1 RRARWALGLAALAAG
16 TLLAAPQL
24 VEFLRILPLSFRG
37 HWGYTSAV
45 ATVASW
51 DPRQAAEW
59 LLPFLFGRP
68 DLVGPGSFWGS
79 RFFTDVPP
87 YYLSLYPG
95 LLALALVAA
104 AGRPQ
109 FRRSGPSGEPGER
122 AALWAW
128 GAILCGLFFALG
140 RFNPLGRWLFALPG

>member
-37 HWGYTSAV
+37 HWGYTPEV

-68 DLVGPGSFWGS
+68 DLLRPGSFSGS

-95 LLALALVAA
+95 LLALALLAA
-104 AGRPQ
+104 AGQPRWRDEADPLA
-109 FRRSGPSGEPGER
+109 G
-122 AALWAW
+122 ATLWGW
-128 GAILCGLFFALG
+128 GAIVF
-140 RFNPLGRWLFALPG
+140 